1 MSTVQ
6 ELFGAAMSQDAARF
20 DGEAFAAS
28 RFGAAKG
35 RIARRRAARSA
46 GIGGASVL
54 GIGAVAFGA
63 GQVPWSGF
71 GFAGPGSSPSVVCTT
86 ATPDAVAEADPDLA
100 VAWADL
106 EGKEVWTFSQKEG
119 TDTLATAHFEEGALV
134 VSGFDGASQVVP
146 LGEDGLYTFHIA
158 GFEVSSTFGD
168 GESTLVTIG
177 VASSPAPTVTAMNWT
192 IETNDGTI
200 KGQLWLEDGVL
211 VVNLGA
217 HGTQRVQPSADGDY
231 VVSAGGEKYVWH
243 VDATSGALEL
253 VTDAS
258 GAAVAPPSPAV
269 TCVTES
275 PEPSES
281 ATVPVTPTSSASPT
295 PAGSAEVADSPFA
308 CGFVFTADEFG
319 TDALRVFGA
328 ATTDSAIRDTFE
340 QWYGDQ
346 APTTEVGDAGALAY
360 HASLQSGPLTDFQVT
375 AADPGSIRH
384 DVLPSA
390 VGMSFVAVKDG
401 TVVGTIPTDTNT
413 APGLGVDSDGEGGPL
428 EAFLWNLN
436 GLAPCGFTSIEG
448 AEVYAVAGL
457 ADDESADYA
466 WIKVSE

>member
-6 ELFGAAMSQDAARF
+6 ELFGAAISQDAARF

-46 GIGGASVL
+46 GIGGASVV
-54 GIGAVAFGA
+54 GVGAIAFGA
-63 GQVPWSGF
+63 GQMPWSGF

-106 EGKEVWTFSQKEG
+106 GGNEVWTFSQQEG

-177 VASSPAPTVTAMNWT
+177 VASSPAPDAVPMNWG

-200 KGQLWLEDGVL
+200 EGQLWLEDGVL

-258 GAAVAPPSPAV
+258 EAAVAPPSPAV

-308 CGFVFTADEFG
+308 CGFVFTQDESG

-328 ATTDSAIRDTFE
+328 ATTDSAIRETLVG
-340 QWYGDQ
+340 WYGNQ
-346 APTTEVGDAGALAY
+346 PPATEVPDTGALAY
-360 HASLQSGPLTDFQVT
+360 HAAVDYDVT
-375 AADPGSIRH
+375 GYAGGVLDPALVVEQEKAFGI
-384 DVLPSA
+384 A
-390 VGMSFVAVKDG
+390 FVAVQG
-401 TVVGTIPTDTNT
+401 GSVVGTIEPNAQGATYGMVQDRDDV
-413 APGLGVDSDGEGGPL
+413 ADPV
-428 EAFLWNLN
+428 EAFLWDLDAF
-436 GLAPCGFTSIEG
+436 APCGSSSIDG
-448 AEVYAVAGL
+448 AEIYAVAGVKSG
-457 ADDESADYA
+457 ADSAYS